1 MICIIY
7 EKIETLS
14 LFLTLSRKVLI
25 EILFSQRSPVT
36 VLIKGKSKHILNKG
50 FDLEEMRKE
59 KNL

>member
-1 MICIIY
+1 M
-7 EKIETLS
+7 LS
-14 LFLTLSRKVLI
+14 LFLTLSRKLLI